1 MSGEIFYAQRVVCSQ
16 FKRWQKEVRM
26 ITPED
31 KVNKIRDRK
40 TTERTQVCV
49 IEIKQTSYTA
59 VK

>member
-40 TTERTQVCV
+40 ITERTQTCS
-49 IEIKQTSYTA
+49 I
-59 VK
+59 

>member
-40 TTERTQVCV
+40 ITERTQVCL
-49 IEIKQTSYTA
+49 IKIKQT
-59 VK
+59 